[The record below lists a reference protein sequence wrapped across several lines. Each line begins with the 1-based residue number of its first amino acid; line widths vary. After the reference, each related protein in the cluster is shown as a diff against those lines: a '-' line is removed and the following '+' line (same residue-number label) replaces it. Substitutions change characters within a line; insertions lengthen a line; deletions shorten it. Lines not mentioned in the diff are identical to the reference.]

1 MSRDDAARRV
11 REIAERELT
20 DADLAI
26 STKRAIVLR
35 MLHNLQ
41 GVAAQARDAAGLL
54 RYLNA
59 LLAVDADLAQE
70 HWMRAV
76 VSFQLDRKE
85 TSRLD
90 VEWLLNKQP
99 PGIDLDRLHDF
110 QQLLDRDQPWP
121 SGPAQ

>member
-1 MSRDDAARRV
+1 
-11 REIAERELT
+11 
-20 DADLAI
+20 
-26 STKRAIVLR
+26 

-99 PGIDLDRLHDF
+99 PGIDLDRLHEF